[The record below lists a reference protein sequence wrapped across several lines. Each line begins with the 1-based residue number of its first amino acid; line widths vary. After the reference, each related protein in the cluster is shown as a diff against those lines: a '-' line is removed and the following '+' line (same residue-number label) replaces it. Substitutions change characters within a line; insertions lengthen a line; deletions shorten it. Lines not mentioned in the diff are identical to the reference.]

1 MPIVAPFLTAAQIE
15 QVWISAGGS
24 PVTAPL
30 MAAVAMAES
39 SGGTHSYNNNTNG
52 TTDYGLWQINST
64 NGGSPALYEPDY
76 GASIAKRLSDN
87 GADVHAWCTAYTDA
101 ACGHKGGH
109 FDPTGASPVGTNYR
123 TILSGGV
130 VPRPKGVGRAARV
143 AASDPNR
150 VVAEPATTLPQAWAL
165 LTKVLGKQI
174 PSLMRR
180 TNNYAQAMEKAASRV
195 GPRAK

>member
-1 MPIVAPFLTAAQIE
+1 MPIVGPFLTAQQIE
-15 QVWISAGGS
+15 QVWIAAHGS
-24 PVTAPL
+24 PVVAPL

-39 SGGTHSYNNNTNG
+39 QGGTRSYNVNTNG

-76 GASIAKRLSDN
+76 GASIAKDLSHD
-87 GADVHAWCTAYTDA
+87 GADIHAWCTAYTDA

-109 FDPTGASPVGTNYR
+109 FDPTGASPVGTAYR

-130 VPRPKGVGRAARV
+130 VPRSPAVGRAARV

-150 VVAEPATTLPQAWAL
+150 VTAETPTTLPQAWAL

-174 PSLMRR
+174 PSLAHR
-180 TNNYAQAMEKAASRV
+180 TQSYARAMEQAASRV
-195 GPRAK
+195 GPRKT